1 MMLSKITRRFSTK
14 VLTPEVCIVGGGP
27 AGAALSCALSS
38 SSHFGK
44 GDVLLIDSSKLPS
57 LSSYDSNLHPDRKP
71 EPRVVTLTPSSL
83 NMLDSMGVLQRCDH
97 KFITPF
103 SDMIVYEE
111 AGSAY
116 MHFNN
121 EK

>member
-1 MMLSKITRRFSTK
+1 M
-14 VLTPEVCIVGGGP
+14 GGGP
-27 AGAALSCALSS
+27 AGAGLACALSS

-44 GDVLLIDSSKLPS
+44 GDVLLIDSSRLPE
-57 LSSYDSNLHPDRKP
+57 LSSYDSEKHPDRKP
-71 EPRVVTLTPSSL
+71 EPRVVTLTPSSI
-83 NMLDSMGVLQRCDH
+83 NMLNSMGVLQRCDH
-97 KFITPF
+97 SFITPF

-121 EK
+121 